1 LSSEKH
7 HSDNTKKLLSRS
19 RTTTFDNSPATLFPC
34 FNRVFPLLSGVQPA
48 PHDPQCGL
56 DGPSGQHKQTTF
68 QVAHHSTFG
77 NSPTILSSCFSR
89 VFPPH
94 RLLSGVQPAP
104 HDPRCGSDWAIPRP
118 SCTNNISSGAHLVI
132 VINYR
137 HPVQL
142 TCNNKRKKNNN
153 QSNQMR
159 FVCKIMAELFVTP
172 SRSLIKQIGRA
183 WRNDR
188 PPAA

>member
-1 LSSEKH
+1 MVRVG
-7 HSDNTKKLLSRS
+7 NTNKLLSRS
-19 RTTTFDNSPATLFPC
+19 RTTPRSAIPPQ
-34 FNRVFPLLSGVQPA
+34 PSLLV
-48 PHDPQCGL
+48 L
-56 DGPSGQHKQTTF
+56 
-68 QVAHHSTFG
+68 VAFLT
-77 NSPTILSSCFSR
+77 
-89 VFPPH
+89 PH

-104 HDPRCGSDWAIPRP
+104 HGPRCGSDGSAIPRP
-118 SCTNNISSGAHLVI
+118 SCTNNTSSGAHLVI